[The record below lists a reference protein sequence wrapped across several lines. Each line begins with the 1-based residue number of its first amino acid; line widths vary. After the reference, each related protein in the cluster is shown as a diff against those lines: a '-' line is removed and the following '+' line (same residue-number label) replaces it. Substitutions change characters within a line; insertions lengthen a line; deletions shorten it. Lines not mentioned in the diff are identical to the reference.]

1 MGRKGEGKRMLQIKG
16 GGSRIADNF
25 EGRRLTS
32 DLEPS
37 HRESLESYI
46 YSTGQQAVSY
56 KAIKEKFKVKKPLK

>member
-1 MGRKGEGKRMLQIKG
+1 MLQIKG

-37 HRESLESYI
+37 YQESLESYV
-46 YSTGQQAVSY
+46 YQTGTPVVSY
-56 KAIKEKFKVKKPLK
+56 EKIKEKFKVKKPLK